1 MRSDMFEVIIE
12 RPRVD
17 RQWRRRKGRRA
28 EPLRQQEAPTWEPVS
43 RGRGTK
49 HLNENLAPLRRFLER
64 RVGRPWDAVR
74 SEMCAQL
81 SVRSAVQKHVLDH
94 VKQMVEENAVLVDG
108 RPHHPATSDPRF
120 RLITASRWG
129 GFYVCPR
136 TGALRAATTRWR
148 RRKNAPDPD
157 AVRM

>member
-17 RQWRRRKGRRA
+17 RGRGDTKGRRG

-49 HLNENLAPLRRFLER
+49 SLNENLAPLRRFLR
-64 RVGRPWDAVR
+64 SRLGRPWDAVR
-74 SEMCAQL
+74 SEICQL
-81 SVRSAVQKHVLDH
+81 ITPRSAVQMHVLVH
-94 VKQMVEENAVLVDG
+94 VKQMVEENTVLIDG
-108 RPHHPATSDPRF
+108 RPHHTPGAYWRGGGPIEAVGF
-120 RLITASRWG
+120 RS

-136 TGALRAATTRWR
+136 TGLLRIAAERWR
-148 RRKNAPDPD
+148 RRALGG
-157 AVRM
+157 R